1 MLKNSGR
8 NAWYPFLADTIKPA
22 ISIAGS
28 TVVYFLIKREI
39 HAITDATGH
48 MNRPGAGPSSYSLS
62 LNGIPIN
69 HYINHNPQTGRV
81 EIVKPMP
88 PGVDDWL
95 VKDFA
100 DEGSARA
107 WATLEFNAG
116 RLG

>member
-1 MLKNSGR
+1 MVAVSRSYNKTSDVNRRQYSRILLNQK
-8 NAWYPFLADTIKPA
+8 
-22 ISIAGS
+22 
-28 TVVYFLIKREI
+28 EI
-39 HAITDATGH
+39 RAMTDATGH

-69 HYINHNPQTGRV
+69 HYINNNPQTGRV

-107 WATLEFNAG
+107 
-116 RLG
+116 

>member
-1 MLKNSGR
+1 M
-8 NAWYPFLADTIKPA
+8 
-22 ISIAGS
+22 
-28 TVVYFLIKREI
+28 
-39 HAITDATGH
+39 TDATGH

-88 PGVDDWL
+88 PGVDDLL
-95 VKDFA
+95 VKDFP
-100 DEGSARA
+100 DEGSARV
-107 WATLEFNAG
+107 WATIELNAG